1 LPNCSPTG
9 GDDIAPAAKT
19 DPTSPCGEQLGLPAM
34 GRSAG
39 IEGNVIGALDGV
51 AEPRYGLVAPGG
63 GADVQDGPTAWAAYK
78 PYAAPL
84 GKNGEVE
91 MSPGTSGLSA
101 IDVGTAVGDGSC
113 VVVPQ
118 KLLRLTVDPLC
129 GSHEW

>member
-1 LPNCSPTG
+1 MAKTEREGPAGGDDIALLPNCSPTG

-84 GKNGEVE
+84 GKKW
-91 MSPGTSGLSA
+91 
-101 IDVGTAVGDGSC
+101 GS
-113 VVVPQ
+113 
-118 KLLRLTVDPLC
+118 
-129 GSHEW
+129 